1 MLRRFRDPSQMAYFP
16 CHDNILKN
24 KWALFRGVAFDIG
37 LSSQAR
43 EKLEWI
49 IFFNTVGERNVTKTA
64 LYFGI
69 SRKTLH
75 KWLGR
80 FNDRNLK
87 SLEENSRSPHT
98 KRSWMVTKEEEDRI
112 IGLRKA
118 HIKWGKNKLKVLYKK
133 EYKKKISAWKIER
146 VIRYH
151 KLFPDPEKHLKL
163 VKNKARRKDRL
174 SIYDIERKEDF

>member
-24 KWALFRGVAFDIG
+24 KWVLFRGVAFDIG

-75 KWLGR
+75 KWLGK
-80 FNDRNLK
+80 FK
-87 SLEENSRSPHT
+87 FTPLEVGMKKT
-98 KRSWMVTKEEEDRI
+98 VIW
-112 IGLRKA
+112 
-118 HIKWGKNKLKVLYKK
+118 YKK
-133 EYKKKISAWKIER
+133 HYKELI
-146 VIRYH
+146 
-151 KLFPDPEKHLKL
+151 
-163 VKNKARRKDRL
+163 
-174 SIYDIERKEDF
+174 